1 MNLFIFP
8 NLNANHNTKS
18 KIRNITQKEMYII
31 INNHKD

>member
-18 KIRNITQKEMYII
+18 KIYRQKEMYII
-31 INNHKD
+31 INNHKH